1 MIGSVAENPVF
12 LLVCWFVCLF
22 LVELLRMASQ
32 HHTSEEKDY
41 LRAFSI
47 VYSKDDQCTKMYD
60 GGGES
65 STKKREKEMN
75 EERNLLMT
83 TTK

>member
-1 MIGSVAENPVF
+1 VAENLVF
-12 LLVCWFVCLF
+12 LFVCLF

-41 LRAFSI
+41 LRALSI
-47 VYSKDDQCTKMYD
+47 VYSKDDHCTKMYDD

-65 STKKREKEMN
+65 STKNRERKE
-75 EERNLLMT
+75 
-83 TTK
+83 